1 MKKVVFVLS
10 LVLVGLAIL
19 WCSNFSTAQVPRERR
34 FIGTLVRYNNS
45 ACNGSTTTDGEL
57 HMMQYRMDGGP
68 WIDTYAYTDQ
78 NGYYEFT
85 PPDAGDHYCEVR
97 AKPQC
102 DDPYHG
108 NCRECEPQGYWY
120 GWDGPRTHDFGTT
133 IQSRYC
139 ISLER

>member
-1 MKKVVFVLS
+1 MKKLVFGLS
-10 LVLVGLAIL
+10 LALAGLLLLI
-19 WCSNFSTAQVPRERR
+19 FFTHTTAQVPRERR
-34 FIGTLVRYNNS
+34 FIGTLVRFNS
-45 ACNGSTTTDGEL
+45 SGCDGSTTTDREL

-85 PPDAGDHYCEVR
+85 PPDAGDHRCEVR

-108 NCRECEPQGYWY
+108 NCRECNYEGYDY

-133 IQSRYC
+133 IKSRYC
-139 ISLER
+139 NSPDR